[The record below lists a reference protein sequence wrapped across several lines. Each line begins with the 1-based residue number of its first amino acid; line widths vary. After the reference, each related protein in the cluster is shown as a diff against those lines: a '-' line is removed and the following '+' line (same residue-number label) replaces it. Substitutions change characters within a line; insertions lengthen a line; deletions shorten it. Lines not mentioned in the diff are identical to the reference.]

1 MINST
6 PSKDS
11 LYVGIDP
18 DCKKSGVAIWRP
30 SDESYALNTLPFF
43 ELFVKLGS
51 LKPSIRLV
59 VIEAGWLNKHTGH
72 GAYSKGVA
80 VSARIGKNVGANHQV
95 GKLIEEMCQHLKIPY
110 ELVRPCRGKG
120 KYGGKNGKILGEE
133 FKKITGI
140 KGQTNQEERDA
151 FMLVFRR

>member
-1 MINST
+1 MTEPITN
-6 PSKDS
+6 KDA

-80 VSARIGKNVGANHQV
+80 VSARIGKNVGANHQI
-95 GKLIEEMCQHLKIPY
+95 GKLIEEMCQYLKIPY
-110 ELVRPCRGKG
+110 ELVRPCRSKG
-120 KYGGKNGKILGEE
+120 KKGKILGEE
-133 FKKITGI
+133 FRKITGI